1 MPLRRLSLRD
11 FVIVDAL
18 DLDFQS
24 GFTALTGETGA
35 GKSILIDAIQ
45 LVLGQRA
52 DADVLRQG
60 AARCEISAEF
70 DTPASL
76 QAWLQE
82 QGFEGDDDG
91 SLLLRRHIDA
101 QGRSRGWIN
110 GSAATMAQL
119 KSTAEHLIDIHGQHA
134 WHTLT
139 RAQAQ
144 LDLLDAYAQT
154 DLQPMQAAWAAWR
167 EVQRLLTQ
175 ALSDQAQITER
186 RDRLQWQIAELD
198 KLNPGPNEWDE
209 LNEEH
214 TRLSHVHTLIET
226 AQWVVAHLDEEPLD
240 INKAL
245 TQAARKLTDQARYEP
260 RFGAWAQTLQDAQAL
275 LSDALHDL
283 HSYARHTDLE
293 PERLAVLDDRMALW
307 LSLSKRFH
315 TPAAE
320 LAALHQQW
328 REALSQLEAQADIG
342 ALQSRASALQAAW
355 AKAAQKVSAVRL
367 KASQK
372 LATEVTQIMQ
382 RLGLDGGH
390 LAIEV
395 QGAEPQASGQDEVA
409 FLVAGHAGV
418 SPKPVAKVASG
429 GELSRIALAI
439 AVCTSR
445 LGSAST
451 LVFDEVDAGIGG
463 RVANTVGELMRQLG
477 SDRQVLAVT
486 HLAQVAATAHHHLKV
501 SKHQSR
507 GETLSTIEPLQDHTR
522 VAEIARMLGGT
533 EDSDTVLAHA
543 REILQA

>member
-1 MPLRRLSLRD
+1 MIAGGVALAL
-11 FVIVDAL
+11 VIMGL
-18 DLDFQS
+18 
-24 GFTALTGETGA
+24 
-35 GKSILIDAIQ
+35 
-45 LVLGQRA
+45 
-52 DADVLRQG
+52 G
-60 AARCEISAEF
+60 AATLWGGSKKAPESKDLASEWSSSLPQNNFKAYDGPAE
-70 DTPASL
+70 
-76 QAWLQE
+76 
-82 QGFEGDDDG
+82 
-91 SLLLRRHIDA
+91 
-101 QGRSRGWIN
+101 
-110 GSAATMAQL
+110 
-119 KSTAEHLIDIHGQHA
+119 
-134 WHTLT
+134 
-139 RAQAQ
+139 
-144 LDLLDAYAQT
+144 
-154 DLQPMQAAWAAWR
+154 
-167 EVQRLLTQ
+167 V
-175 ALSDQAQITER
+175 
-186 RDRLQWQIAELD
+186 
-198 KLNPGPNEWDE
+198 
-209 LNEEH
+209 
-214 TRLSHVHTLIET
+214 
-226 AQWVVAHLDEEPLD
+226 
-240 INKAL
+240 
-245 TQAARKLTDQARYEP
+245 
-260 RFGAWAQTLQDAQAL
+260 
-275 LSDALHDL
+275 
-283 HSYARHTDLE
+283 
-293 PERLAVLDDRMALW
+293 
-307 LSLSKRFH
+307 
-315 TPAAE
+315 PAA
-320 LAALHQQW
+320 
-328 REALSQLEAQADIG
+328 
-342 ALQSRASALQAAW
+342 
-355 AKAAQKVSAVRL
+355 AVRL

-395 QGAEPQASGQDEVA
+395 QGADPQASGQDEVA